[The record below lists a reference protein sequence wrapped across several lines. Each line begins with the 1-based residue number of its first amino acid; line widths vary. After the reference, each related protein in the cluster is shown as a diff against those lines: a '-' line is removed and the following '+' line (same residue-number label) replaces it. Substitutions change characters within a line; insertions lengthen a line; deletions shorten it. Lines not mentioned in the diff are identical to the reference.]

1 MCNLYSVTSSQTAIR
16 QLARALSDL
25 TGNLRPLPAV
35 FPDALAPV
43 IRTAP
48 DGGRELVMMRWGFP
62 PPMNAESSLVT
73 NVRNPA
79 SHWWQPWL
87 TAGHRCLVP
96 VTSFCEWTDSRPKVT
111 HWFAQ
116 DESRSLFFFAGIWRP
131 WTGAR
136 GTKANAAVGDH
147 LLFSFLTT
155 AANAAV
161 APIHAKAMPVCLLTE
176 ADRDTWLTG
185 SLDKALA
192 LQHPAPKA
200 ALRVVATGQTRDG

>member
-96 VTSFCEWTDSRPKVT
+96 VNSFCEWTDSRPKVT

-136 GTKANAAVGDH
+136 GTKANAAVGNH

-161 APIHAKAMPVCLLTE
+161 APIHAKTMPVRQPNCPTI
-176 ADRDTWLTG
+176 A
-185 SLDKALA
+185 
-192 LQHPAPKA
+192 PA
-200 ALRVVATGQTRDG
+200 RRGG